1 MSATHVYVHVPFCAR
16 RCSYCDFAIAVRR
29 TVPVRDYLDALE
41 REASSI
47 AIEGVP
53 VTVYLGGGTPS
64 LIGGDG
70 VAAVARIAGAAP
82 DTVEFTV
89 EANPDDVT
97 PAAAAAWVASGVNRL
112 SIGAQSFHAA
122 VLQWMHRTHEAAAIA
137 QAVRTARAAGIANVS
152 LDLIFALPGEL
163 RRDWRADLERA
174 VALEPDHISLYGL
187 TVESGTA
194 LARWIERGAS
204 HAADERCYEEE
215 YLEAHEHLA
224 ATGYQFYEVSNAA
237 RPGSEAVHN
246 RAYWRLAPY
255 IGLGPSAH
263 SFDGASRWW
272 NEPAYARWIRR
283 VREQGSAVAGRE
295 VLDDAQRRLER
306 LYLGLRTADGVELG
320 DPEWDIQLRECAE
333 TWVRQGWATLK
344 PSPARPPARPSA
356 RPSARL
362 SLTPTGWLRLDELV
376 ATV

>member
-112 SIGAQSFHAA
+112 SIGAQSFHAG
-122 VLQWMHRTHEAAAIA
+122 VLAWMHRTHEAATIG
-137 QAVRTARAAGIANVS
+137 QAVRTARAAGIANLS

-237 RPGSEAVHN
+237 RPGREAVHN